1 MKEAAKKDTQY
12 PWLIDIVGVVSVYAY
27 DVPHRTIPLVIVS
40 KKVKWEILRGAT
52 DWDAWWIILTKKD
65 VEDGQDAFA
74 LRFLHMKKHA
84 KHIAWKDMLKK
95 IEIKQ
100 PQARLALEG
109 MLRVTLIDMREI
121 LMQEIID
128 EDMIDMLALSIDRI
142 ASYTQLVSGSQKAWK
157 KHVETCL
164 DICQK
169 DVCSHDELEVIYHVI
184 EKMTKEVDQL

>member
-1 MKEAAKKDTQY
+1 MLY
-12 PWLIDIVGVVSVYAY
+12 PWLTETLGVIAVYAY
-27 DVPHRTIPLVIVS
+27 DLPHATIPLVIVS
-40 KKVKWEILRGAT
+40 KKIKRDELRKGT
-52 DWDAWWIILTKKD
+52 DWNAWGIVLTKKD
-65 VEDGQDAFA
+65 VEDGQDVFA

-84 KHIAWKDMLKK
+84 KHIAWKNLLKK

-121 LMQEIID
+121 LMQEVID

-142 ASYTQLVSGSQKAWK
+142 ASYTQLVSWSQKAWK
-157 KHVETCL
+157 QHVETCL
-164 DICQK
+164 DICKK